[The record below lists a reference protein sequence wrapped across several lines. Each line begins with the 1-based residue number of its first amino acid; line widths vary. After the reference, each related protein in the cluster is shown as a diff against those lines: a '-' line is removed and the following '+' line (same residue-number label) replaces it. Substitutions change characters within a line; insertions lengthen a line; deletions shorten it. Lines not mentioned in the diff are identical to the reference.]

1 VTEPTELLAGAVE
14 KLRHAIHPLV
24 FDQLVWDGQ
33 ARIGDPLYKRLRIAY
48 TATTPTTGTRL
59 QASKAPAR
67 IDVMNWFC
75 DVDTTVARWWRRGH
89 TTTHKLEHL
98 HDFTY
103 TPDHLK
109 TVKAITS
116 RCEHWVESAKELL
129 GDNPPIVPLR
139 QPCPLCSEF
148 WHYTGGQEN
157 TRTFA
162 LRVSEHGA
170 QCHACKAKW
179 ITNQEISVLIK
190 MLG

>member
-1 VTEPTELLAGAVE
+1 MTEPTELLAGAVT
-14 KLRHAIHPLV
+14 KLRNAIRPLV
-24 FDQLVWDGQ
+24 FEQLVWDGQ
-33 ARIGDPLYKRLRIAY
+33 ARVGDPLYKRMRIAL
-48 TATTPTTGTRL
+48 TATTPTGGAPM

-75 DVDTTVARWWRRGH
+75 DVDTTVARLWRRGQD
-89 TTTHKLEHL
+89 TVYKLECL
-98 HDFTY
+98 HDY
-103 TPDHLK
+103 AWTPDHLK

-116 RCEHWVESAKELL
+116 RCEHWVETAKELL

-139 QPCPLCSEF
+139 KPCPLCNEL
-148 WHYTGGQEN
+148 WHHTGAEQ

-179 ITNQEISVLIK
+179 ATDQEISVLIK

>member
-1 VTEPTELLAGAVE
+1 MSEPTEMLAGAVT
-14 KLRHAIHPLV
+14 KLRHAIHPLA
-24 FDQLVWDGQ
+24 FDQFAWDGQ
-33 ARIGDPLYKRLRIAY
+33 TRRGDPIYRRMRIAY
-48 TATTPTTGTRL
+48 TATTPTAGAPM

-75 DVDTTVARWWRRGH
+75 DIDTTVARWIRAGTDTPR
-89 TTTHKLEHL
+89 KLLLL
-98 HDFTY
+98 HDFPY

-139 QPCPLCSEF
+139 KPCPLCNEL
-148 WHYTGGQEN
+148 WHHTGAEQ

-162 LRVSEHGA
+162 LRASEHGA

-179 ITNQEISVLIK
+179 VTDQEISVLIK

>member
-1 VTEPTELLAGAVE
+1 VSEPTELLAAAVT
-14 KLRHAIHPLV
+14 KLQRAIHPL
-24 FDQLVWDGQ
+24 LSHEWDNVHQ
-33 ARIGDPLYKRLRIAY
+33 RIADPLYSRMRVAL
-48 TATTPTTGTRL
+48 TATTPTAAARL

-67 IDVMNWFC
+67 IDVMAWFC
-75 DVDTTVARWWRRGH
+75 DIDTTVAKWIRAGDH
-89 TTTHKLEHL
+89 TALKLNL
-98 HDFTY
+98 LRDFAY

-139 QPCPLCSEF
+139 QPCPLCNEF
-148 WHYTGGQEN
+148 WHHTGAEQ

-162 LRVSEHGA
+162 LRASEHGA

-179 ITNQEISVLIK
+179 VTDQEISVLIK